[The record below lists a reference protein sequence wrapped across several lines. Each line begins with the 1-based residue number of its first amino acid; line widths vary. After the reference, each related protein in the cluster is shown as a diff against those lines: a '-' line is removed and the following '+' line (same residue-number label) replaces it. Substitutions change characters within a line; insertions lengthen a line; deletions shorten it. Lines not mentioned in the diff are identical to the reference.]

1 MIGPSLET
9 LVGDNNKNINL
20 IILFVCL
27 SQFSVNGLWYFET
40 PVFHELWIEQLKVWP
55 FGLNFLDIV
64 HELFEDGMSHVYRR
78 ANEIL
83 CG

>member
-1 MIGPSLET
+1 MIGQSLET

-27 SQFSVNGLWYFET
+27 SQFSVNGLWYFEP
-40 PVFHELWIEQLKVWP
+40 PVFHELGIEQLKVWP
-55 FGLNFLDIV
+55 LGLNFLDIV

>member
-1 MIGPSLET
+1 MIGQSLET
-9 LVGDNNKNINL
+9 LVGANYKNINL
-20 IILFVCL
+20 IIFVCL
-27 SQFSVNGLWYFET
+27 SQLSVNGLWYFET
-40 PVFHELWIEQLKVWP
+40 PIFHDLWIEQLKVWP
-55 FGLNFLDIV
+55 LGLDFLDIV